1 MVRILTRTLL
11 VTVLFFVSLT
21 SAMANTLTATV
32 SSNQVTKAEVF
43 QLRLTYDDKIDSDR
57 IDFSVLQNQFFLGQP
72 SFGSSLNYVNGKRS
86 SRSEWTIALKA
97 KQLGTISIPSFS
109 IDGASSQPIVIK
121 VSQDKDLPKP
131 SELVTIQAQL
141 DKKSLYPNEATQ
153 LKTRLIIKSD
163 PRRLQDVKI
172 SPPAGESFTVE
183 QEGEPN
189 QYQTIINGVEA
200 TVVDQTFKVIATQN
214 GSHILNSL
222 GFEATFV
229 FGNNRSGTTKLLP
242 VKIAPE
248 QLAIDVKAKP
258 ADSDLVWLPT
268 SKLTLSQQW
277 LDDQGNPV
285 SLIKQPLEL
294 KLGDSITRQLTLT
307 IQGIEAENFPDISL
321 IYPDAVRHYSEKP
334 QFKTLDNGQ
343 TQMTIRQV
351 LIAQHAGKAV
361 LPPISIPWFD
371 TQNDVAKQTQVDGV
385 ELNIEAAAI
394 TANPEISAPINTTQ
408 QLVTQ
413 SGFWPY
419 LTILFALLWLITLLW
434 HVNSRNKNTA
444 INTTTE
450 NHANEFKQV
459 ISTVESNDTVQ
470 IQYAVKHWLTT
481 QKGKNDQIEQQIL
494 AELSMMATKQYSAH
508 PDKWN
513 NRKLVDLI
521 KKLYKQRA
529 NNQNSNNLTKL

>member
-172 SPPAGESFTVE
+172 SPPAGKSFTVE

-200 TVVDQTFKVIATQN
+200 TVVDQTFKVIATQS

-277 LDDQGNPV
+277 LNDQGNPV

-351 LIAQHAGKAV
+351 LIAQHAGKAA

-385 ELNIEAAAI
+385 ELNIEAVAI

-408 QLVTQ
+408 QVVTQ

-494 AELSMMATKQYSAH
+494 AELSIMATKQYSAH

-513 NRKLVDLI
+513 NHKLIDLI

>member
-1 MVRILTRTLL
+1 
-11 VTVLFFVSLT
+11 
-21 SAMANTLTATV
+21 MANTLTATV